1 MAAAETA
8 SAWRLAMRDI
18 IRGFGLLTVVGLI
31 ATSAPAF
38 AHHGTGISYIQDQT
52 IQIKGKVTEFSWK
65 NPHSALFIDVT
76 EGPFQ
81 GKNYAV
87 ELNSPGVMIRQGWT
101 KKQFQPG
108 DEVVINVHPSRTGAA
123 VGECLSCTVIVNGK
137 ETKPR

>member
-1 MAAAETA
+1 MKNTPR
-8 SAWRLAMRDI
+8 RLA
-18 IRGFGLLTVVGLI
+18 LLILAGI
-31 ATSAPAF
+31 FAASIPAS

-52 IQIKGKVTEFSWK
+52 IQIRGKVTEFLWR

-76 EGPFQ
+76 EGQFQ
-81 GKNYAV
+81 GRNYAV

-108 DEVVINVHPSRTGAA
+108 DEVVINVHPSRTGSA
-123 VGECLSCTVIVNGK
+123 VGECLSCTVVVNGK

>member
-1 MAAAETA
+1 LKNTA
-8 SAWRLAMRDI
+8 
-18 IRGFGLLTVVGLI
+18 RGSTLLTLAGVVAASI
-31 ATSAPAF
+31 VAA
-38 AHHGTGISYIQDQT
+38 AHHGTGISYIQDET
-52 IQIKGKVTEFSWK
+52 IQIKGKVTEFLWR

-76 EGPFQ
+76 DGPFQ

-108 DEVVINVHPSRTGAA
+108 DEVVINVHPSRAGAA

>member
-1 MAAAETA
+1 MKHTLQG
-8 SAWRLAMRDI
+8 LA
-18 IRGFGLLTVVGLI
+18 FLTFMGLI
-31 ATSAPAF
+31 AVSTSPS

-76 EGPFQ
+76 EGTFK
-81 GKNYAV
+81 GKQYVV

-101 KKQFQPG
+101 KKQFKPG
-108 DEVVINVHPSRTGAA
+108 DEVVINVHPSRTGSA